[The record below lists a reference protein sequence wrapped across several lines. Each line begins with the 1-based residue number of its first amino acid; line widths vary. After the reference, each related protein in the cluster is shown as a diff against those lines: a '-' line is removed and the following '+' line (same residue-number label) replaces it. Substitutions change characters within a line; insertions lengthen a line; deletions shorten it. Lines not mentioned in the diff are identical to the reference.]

1 MQKRYRISIPLET
14 VVRATIEQ
22 SRGYGVSNNLQL
34 DNVLRTRVESTQT
47 IEGRS
52 GTLGIARY
60 IDMEIVADDRT
71 DAIMQAVSI
80 AKLFIQ
86 LVALVYGAEFE
97 INLENIQAINLEAN
111 AGLEPSSYLGI
122 QSDIAS
128 FEPLLPVWKRV
139 ALLKEQNSELWDTLQ
154 LALEWVHL
162 GAIASDDRNIFMAYR
177 IALEI
182 LMNYALKDDKEEI
195 TVLNTFLDDKM
206 HKKLINVIRGLLSLF
221 IEKPEIIDRVISHV
235 NDTRLKS
242 EADRWAEILNKA
254 GVFVSSQEL
263 KDLNIARGGVVH
275 TGIGRS
281 TMSKTRMREI
291 VVAYINTLLEIEKS
305 E

>member
-1 MQKRYRISIPLET
+1 
-14 VVRATIEQ
+14 
-22 SRGYGVSNNLQL
+22 
-34 DNVLRTRVESTQT
+34 
-47 IEGRS
+47 
-52 GTLGIARY
+52 
-60 IDMEIVADDRT
+60 
-71 DAIMQAVSI
+71 
-80 AKLFIQ
+80 
-86 LVALVYGAEFE
+86 
-97 INLENIQAINLEAN
+97 
-111 AGLEPSSYLGI
+111 
-122 QSDIAS
+122 
-128 FEPLLPVWKRV
+128 
-139 ALLKEQNSELWDTLQ
+139 
-154 LALEWVHL
+154 
-162 GAIASDDRNIFMAYR
+162 
-177 IALEI
+177 
-182 LMNYALKDDKEEI
+182 
-195 TVLNTFLDDKM
+195 M

-281 TMSKTRMREI
+281 TTSKTRMREI